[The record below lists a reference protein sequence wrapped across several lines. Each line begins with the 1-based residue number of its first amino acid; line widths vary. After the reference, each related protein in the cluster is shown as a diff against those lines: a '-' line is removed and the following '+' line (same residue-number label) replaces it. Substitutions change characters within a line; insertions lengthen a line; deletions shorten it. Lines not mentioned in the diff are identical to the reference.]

1 MGWHR
6 RELSARSVLLAD
18 AAYPE
23 PAGLRKLKAEVDP
36 QGRLSNEMWRRYPLP

>member
-6 RELSARSVLLAD
+6 RELPARSLLLAD

-23 PAGLRKLKAEVDP
+23 PAGLRQLKAEVDP
-36 QGRLSNEMWRRYPLP
+36 QGRVSNEI